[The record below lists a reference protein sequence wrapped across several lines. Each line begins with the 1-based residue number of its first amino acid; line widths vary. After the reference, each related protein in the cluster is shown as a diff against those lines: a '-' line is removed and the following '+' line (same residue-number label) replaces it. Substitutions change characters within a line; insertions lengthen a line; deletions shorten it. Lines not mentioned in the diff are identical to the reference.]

1 MKGQISIEYTGG
13 ALLFF
18 SSILFVVAGV
28 LGTLP
33 QFTDAIDENSIE
45 TQIWA
50 STALLLSD
58 SGQWESD
65 TRTGPDWHNHVENT
79 TQLGLVGQDGD
90 LSRDKIREL
99 VSMDYEDV
107 KLLLRTEKD
116 FNIRFTEFSII
127 DTADSFEK
135 YDPQGKIGQVITEP
149 ATDSYDNANDTVRYG
164 SISANGAEKHV
175 LVTAHQ
181 GNFDTIYIS
190 EDWDFTDATR
200 LGPTG
205 NQVLS
210 FDGRR
215 YRLSVPDSGLFASD
229 GKTVVL
235 TRPLGNV
242 GTRTPAAEA
251 TVVTARRFGNIG
263 SNPVRIDV
271 EMWS

>member
-33 QFTDAIDENSIE
+33 QFTSAIEENSIE
-45 TQIWA
+45 TQVWA
-50 STALLLSD
+50 STAVLLSD
-58 SGQWESD
+58 TGQWASD
-65 TRTGPDWHNHVENT
+65 TRTGPDWHNHLENT

-90 LSRDKIREL
+90 LSRDKIRKI
-99 VSMDYEDV
+99 VSMDYKDV
-107 KLLLRTEKD
+107 KLLLQIDKD
-116 FNIRFTEFSII
+116 FNIEFTEFSII
-127 DTADSFEK
+127 DTASSFEK
-135 YDPQGKIGQVITEP
+135 NDPGGKIGQVITEP
-149 ATDSYDNANDTVRYG
+149 TTDSYDDANDTVRYG
-164 SISANGAEKHV
+164 SITANGAEKRV

-181 GNFDTIYIS
+181 GTYDTIYIS
-190 EDWDFTDATR
+190 EDWDFTDAIR
-200 LGPTG
+200 LGPAG
-205 NQVLS
+205 NQILS

-215 YRLSVPDSGLFASD
+215 YRLSVPDSGIFASD

-235 TRPLGNV
+235 SRPLGNV
-242 GTRTPAAEA
+242 GTRTPAAES

-263 SNPVRIDV
+263 PNPVRIDV

>member
-1 MKGQISIEYTGG
+1 VKGQISIEYTGG

-33 QFTDAIDENSIE
+33 QFTSAIDENSIE

-58 SGQWESD
+58 TGQWESD
-65 TRTGPDWHNHVENT
+65 TRVGPDWHNNIENT

-90 LSRDKIREL
+90 LSRDKIRQF
-99 VSMDYEDV
+99 VSMDYSDV
-107 KLLLRTEKD
+107 KVLLRTEKD

-127 DTADSFEK
+127 DTASSFEK
-135 YDPQGKIGQVITEP
+135 TDPQGNIGEVITEP
-149 ATDSYDNANDTVRYG
+149 TGSSYDSANDTIRYG
-164 SISANGAEKHV
+164 SISANGAEKNV

-181 GNFDTIYIS
+181 GNYDTVYIS
-190 EDWDFTDATR
+190 EDWDFTDAIR

-205 NQVLS
+205 NQILS

-215 YRLSVPDSGLFASD
+215 YRLSVPDSGVFASD

>member
-1 MKGQISIEYTGG
+1 VKGQISIEYTGG

-50 STALLLSD
+50 STALLLSNT
-58 SGQWESD
+58 GQWESD
-65 TRTGPDWHNHVENT
+65 TQSGPDWHNHVENT
-79 TQLGLVGQDGD
+79 TQLGLISQDGD

-99 VSMDYEDV
+99 VSMDYTDA
-107 KLLLRTEKD
+107 KLLLQTEKD
-116 FNIRFTEFSII
+116 FNIQFTEFSII
-127 DTADSFEK
+127 ETASSFEK
-135 YDPQGKIGQVITEP
+135 DDPSGKVADVITEP
-149 ATDSYDNANDTVRYG
+149 TRSRYDDANETIRYG
-164 SISANGAEKHV
+164 SIRANGAQKHV

-181 GNFDTIYIS
+181 GNYDTVYIS
-190 EDWDFTDATR
+190 EDWDFTDATVF
-200 LGPTG
+200 GPTG
-205 NQVLS
+205 NQILS

-215 YRLSVPDSGLFASD
+215 YRLSVPDSGIFASD
-229 GKTVVL
+229 GTTVVL

-251 TVVTARRFGNIG
+251 TVVTARRFSNIG
-263 SNPVRIDV
+263 PNPVRIDV